1 MDGNTPRPLT
11 TEEAKARL
19 RAAAEQASPSA
30 WVRRHPLH
38 ALTVALL
45 GGLVA
50 GRLRTPHL
58 GGLLL
63 AQKLVAPLL
72 LAAARRK

>member
-1 MDGNTPRPLT
+1 MDSDTPRPLT

-45 GGLVA
+45 SGFVA
-50 GRLRTPHL
+50 ARLRTPYV

-72 LAAARRK
+72 LSAVRRR